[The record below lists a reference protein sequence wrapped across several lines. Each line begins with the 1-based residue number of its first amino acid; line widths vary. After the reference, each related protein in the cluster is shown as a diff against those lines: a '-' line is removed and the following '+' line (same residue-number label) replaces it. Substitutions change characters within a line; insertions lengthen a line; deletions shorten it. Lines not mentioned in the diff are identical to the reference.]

1 MIGGKKPVSMLW
13 IIAAVLV
20 TGGVAAACAKHED
33 PPQVSRA
40 LDSTDDVTS
49 LIAQGDVNE
58 ARNRFFQTHSSFHST
73 AVEVRDVD
81 PSIAEVVDDF
91 TEALKARLTAPGSNQ
106 QALLDIVSRTRAWLE
121 AAHLALD
128 GTKEG

>member
-1 MIGGKKPVSMLW
+1 MLGGTKSVSTLG
-13 IIAAVLV
+13 IIAAALISAGV
-20 TGGVAAACAKHED
+20 TAACAGHED

-40 LDSTDDVTS
+40 LDSTDDVTAS
-49 LIAQGDVNE
+49 IIRGDVNE
-58 ARNRFFQTHSSFHST
+58 ARNRFFQTHTSFHST

-91 TEALKARLTAPGSNQ
+91 TEALKARLSAPGTDQ

-121 AAHLALD
+121 SAHLALD
-128 GTKEG
+128 SAKEE